1 VSGEERR
8 GSPRV
13 AARCLVGYARRL
25 DVKRFALLG
34 VGTTIDVSETG
45 IRLIVHE
52 AVLDRSR
59 LELQLVLGGRPARIE
74 EARVVRVKAL
84 QNGLYEIGARFDQAS
99 RKARAT
105 IAEYVED
112 HLARRAA

>member
-8 GSPRV
+8 RSPRV

-25 DVKRFALLG
+25 DVRRFALLG
-34 VGTTIDVSETG
+34 VGTTIDVSEAG

-59 LELQLVLGGRPARIE
+59 LELQLVLGGRPARID

-84 QNGLYEIGARFDQAS
+84 PGGLYEVGARFEQVS
-99 RKARAT
+99 RKTRAT

-112 HLARRAA
+112 NLARRAA